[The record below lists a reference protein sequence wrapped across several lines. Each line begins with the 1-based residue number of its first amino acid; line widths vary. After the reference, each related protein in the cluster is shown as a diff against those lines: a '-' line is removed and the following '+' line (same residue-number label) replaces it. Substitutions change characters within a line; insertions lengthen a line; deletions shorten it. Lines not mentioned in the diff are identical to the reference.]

1 LVDGAHEWVEDVVAY
16 TAQGAKAYHL
26 AGAFL
31 RTVSTDGI
39 ERRVEFWQSQVRPDA
54 RRLEGTALVAG
65 VFFISP
71 AVVEE
76 IVFEQLDALVFEIQQ
91 SAIDAAV
98 IGAEEFKL
106 VGLTLDAGWHT
117 AAGPVLR
124 PVDPR
129 SLAPR
134 HRRFAAATTGRVFRH
149 FAEKSSGSIRGNV
162 AKSAKR
168 ICDTT
173 TQSRGSNLRVN
184 SEQNCKYEQAE

>member
-1 LVDGAHEWVEDVVAY
+1 VPISDDFVRGQFRKSGFKFYVTTERLVDGAHEWVEDVVAY

-76 IVFEQLDALVFEIQQ
+76 IIFEQLDALVFEIKQ

-98 IGAEEFKL
+98 IGAEKIEL
-106 VGLTLDAGWHT
+106 VG
-117 AAGPVLR
+117 
-124 PVDPR
+124 
-129 SLAPR
+129 
-134 HRRFAAATTGRVFRH
+134 
-149 FAEKSSGSIRGNV
+149 
-162 AKSAKR
+162 
-168 ICDTT
+168 
-173 TQSRGSNLRVN
+173 
-184 SEQNCKYEQAE
+184 